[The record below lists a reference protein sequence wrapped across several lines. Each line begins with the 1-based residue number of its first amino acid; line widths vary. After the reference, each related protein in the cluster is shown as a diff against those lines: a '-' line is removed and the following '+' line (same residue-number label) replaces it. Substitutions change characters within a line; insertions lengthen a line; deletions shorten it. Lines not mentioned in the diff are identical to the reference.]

1 MVGKATRKRSYLE
14 LLRFA
19 RRVSKR
25 VDEAE
30 DLLQT
35 VLLAAV
41 EAGRADMSCADNR
54 RWLNGALRKRALFEA
69 RSAVRRRNREASV
82 SWMDE
87 FQSGDA
93 ILVTDFARS
102 LPQRLRTTAL
112 LALTGHTKAE
122 ISWLLNISDTAL
134 RQRIVQIKRRW
145 RDAGGGC
152 VTGFPGLNGT
162 LAFGRIRRA
171 LLQIARQ
178 KDVVFAS
185 HDPDGNLFMVASQNG
200 RPRQQRVTKP
210 SSKE

>member
-1 MVGKATRKRSYLE
+1 MNAKLHRSYLD

-25 VDEAE
+25 LDEAE

-35 VLLAAV
+35 VLLTAV
-41 EAGRADMSCADNR
+41 EEGRADMSCADNR
-54 RWLNGALRKRALFEA
+54 RWLIGALRKRALFEA
-69 RSAVRRRNREASV
+69 RSAVRRRNREATAT
-82 SWMDE
+82 WM
-87 FQSGDA
+87 GDYRSENA
-93 ILVTDFARS
+93 ILVTDFARG

-134 RQRIVQIKRRW
+134 RQRFVQIKRRW
-145 RDAGGGC
+145 RDAEGGC
-152 VTGFPGLNGT
+152 VAGFPGLTGT

-171 LLQIARQ
+171 LLQIARH
-178 KDVVFAS
+178 KDVVLAS
-185 HDPDGNLFMVASQNG
+185 HDPDGNLFVVTSQNG
-200 RPRQQRVTKP
+200 RPRQRRGTTT